1 MAEAVYVL
9 CALTSATCA
18 ILLVR
23 AYRQNRVRLLFW
35 SAFCFIALAIN
46 SVLVFV
52 DLIVVPET
60 DLGVVEKPHRLDRSG
75 RAAFRSH
82 LGHPIG
88 DAP

>member
-23 AYRQNRVRLLFW
+23 SYRRTRLRLLFW
-35 SAFCFIALAIN
+35 SAFCFIALALN

-52 DLIVVPET
+52 DLVVVPDT
-60 DLGVVEKPHRLDRSG
+60 DLALL
-75 RAAFRSH
+75 RAAVALIG
-82 LGHPIG
+82 LGSLLFALIW
-88 DAP
+88 DTR

>member
-23 AYRQNRVRLLFW
+23 SYRQNRVRLLFW

-46 SVLVFV
+46 SVLVFI
-52 DLIVVPET
+52 DLVVVPET
-60 DLGVVEKPHRLDRSG
+60 DLGISRSLIALTG
-75 RAAFRSH
+75 
-82 LGHPIG
+82 LGGLLFALIW
-88 DAP
+88 DTR